1 MYCLDFY
8 AIGIFCNHHIKNSPL
23 ASLSLKVNEYIGF
36 LQYTNKGNLPTK
48 EVLLVSNELISL
60 IVAPILVGIAI
71 ELFAWWLD
79 KQDDD

>member
-1 MYCLDFY
+1 MLILYV
-8 AIGIFCNHHIKNSPL
+8 KNITNKIL
-23 ASLSLKVNEYIGF
+23 TLFNLS
-36 LQYTNKGNLPTK
+36 YTDKGNLPK
-48 EVLLVSNELISL
+48 KGVLLVSNELISL

>member
-1 MYCLDFY
+1 MSD
-8 AIGIFCNHHIKNSPL
+8 
-23 ASLSLKVNEYIGF
+23 
-36 LQYTNKGNLPTK
+36 
-48 EVLLVSNELISL
+48 ELISL